1 MYNVLLQAKGL
12 FSDPIVLLLWGGF
25 LAVFYFFFIRPQ
37 TKKAKDQKNY
47 IEQLQKG
54 DKVVTTGGFHGRIL
68 KVEDTYFMV
77 EFDANTKI
85 KVDKSGISMELSK
98 AANDSKVVA
107 EAK

>member
-1 MYNVLLQAKGL
+1 MNSILLQSKGL
-12 FSDPIVLLLWGGF
+12 FGDPIVLLLWGGF

-54 DKVVTTGGFHGRIL
+54 DKVVTTNGFHGRVL
-68 KVEDTYFMV
+68 RVEDTFLMV
-77 EFDANTKI
+77 EFDSNVKI

-98 AANDSKVVA
+98 AANDSKVA